1 MYFYDL
7 KKLLPLFVF
16 CITFL
21 GVSQEIK
28 RENISG
34 KIIIEGDDIYG
45 ITVFNVSSG
54 SATITNETGDFKIE
68 VALNDAIEIRAL
80 KYQNIDIIINE
91 SILET
96 RKLNVFLIEK
106 INQLDEIVIKS
117 RRLTGNLNVDLD
129 RAKTF
134 NARGNSIYF
143 GIDKNRKNTARE
155 ANLNTN
161 ENIKKN
167 LPLGTTVDGLNIVNV
182 VDQLLISLFRSE
194 VDNKEK
200 AGIPE
205 VPSKSIKYYFG
216 ASFLSENFNIP
227 NHRVEEFIR
236 FVEDDS
242 FDFNLLNYGNELE
255 FLELLTKRSK
265 LFLKTKKTTD

>member
-1 MYFYDL
+1 M

-54 SATITNETGDFKIE
+54 SATITNETGGFKIE
-68 VALNDAIEIRAL
+68 VALNDAIEISAL

-143 GIDKNRKNTARE
+143 GIDKNR
-155 ANLNTN
+155 
-161 ENIKKN
+161 
-167 LPLGTTVDGLNIVNV
+167 TVY
-182 VDQLLISLFRSE
+182 
-194 VDNKEK
+194 
-200 AGIPE
+200 P
-205 VPSKSIKYYFG
+205 
-216 ASFLSENFNIP
+216 
-227 NHRVEEFIR
+227 
-236 FVEDDS
+236 
-242 FDFNLLNYGNELE
+242 
-255 FLELLTKRSK
+255 
-265 LFLKTKKTTD
+265 